1 MSVASDDL
9 NAGQSAPAR
18 DLINAPAVDHGTK
31 RRILFVDDEAMIL
44 KGIERLLRPMR
55 KEWEMVFATGA
66 AKAREHMESARY
78 DVIVTDMMMPEMDG
92 AQLLTYVKEHFPWTI
107 RLVLSGHAEQDL
119 AMKCIGVAHQ
129 YLAKPCDPA
138 ALKST
143 IARLTEPEFGIRNE
157 QIMTLVTQLEGLP
170 TLPEAYLRMLDL
182 LDEPNATSDDIG
194 AVIAADMSLT
204 AKLLQMV
211 NSSFFGIGRHVS
223 KPSEAVGILG
233 MNTLKTVVVAMHL
246 STWFESTSGCRFTA
260 THAAEHGRQVGAA
273 ARAIALAEGSS
284 RVTVDD
290 SFAAGL
296 LHDIGKLIL
305 ASSLPDQFASVAA
318 RKTGNLLDAEREVF
332 GATHAEVGGYLLGL
346 WGLPGAVVEAVTLHH
361 APCESDSPG
370 FTALTATHV
379 ANSLV
384 RESVA
389 DTEGRHHPPPDTEY
403 LNRLGLG
410 DRLPVWRSAVK
421 QCLRNL

>member
-1 MSVASDDL
+1 MSVASDDPH
-9 NAGQSAPAR
+9 AGQSAPATNP
-18 DLINAPAVDHGTK
+18 ISAPAADHGMK
-31 RRILFVDDEAMIL
+31 KRILFVDDEAMIL

-55 KEWEMVFATGA
+55 NEWEMVFAMGA
-66 AKAREHMESARY
+66 ASARQYMESARC

-107 RLVLSGHAEQDL
+107 RLVLSGHAEQEL

-129 YLAKPCDPA
+129 YLAKPCDPT
-138 ALKST
+138 ALKNT
-143 IARLTEPEFGIRNE
+143 IARVTEPGFGIRNE
-157 QIMTLVTQLEGLP
+157 QLMTLVTRLEGLP
-170 TLPEAYLRMLDL
+170 TMPGAYLRMLEL
-182 LDEPNATSDDIG
+182 LDEPNATSDEIG

-211 NSSFFGIGRHVS
+211 NSSFFGIGRRVS

-233 MNTLKTVVVAMHL
+233 LNTLKTVVVAMHL
-246 STWFESTSGCRFTA
+246 STWFESTSGCRFAA

-284 RVTVDD
+284 RFTVDD

-305 ASSLPDQFASVAA
+305 ASSLPDQSASVAA
-318 RKTGNLLDAEREVF
+318 RKTGSLLDAEREGF

-361 APCESDSPG
+361 APGESHSPG
-370 FTALTATHV
+370 FTALTATHF
-379 ANSLV
+379 ANSFV
-384 RESVA
+384 RESAA
-389 DTEGRHHPPPDTEY
+389 DTEGWLHPPPDMEY

-410 DRLPVWRSAVK
+410 ERWPAWRSVTQ